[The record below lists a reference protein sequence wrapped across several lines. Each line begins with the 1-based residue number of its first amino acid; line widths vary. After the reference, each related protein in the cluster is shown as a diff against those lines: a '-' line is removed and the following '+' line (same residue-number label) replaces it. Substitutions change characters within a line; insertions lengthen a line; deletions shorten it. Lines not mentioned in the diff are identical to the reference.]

1 LKKNNSNQEI
11 SNLKKKSK
19 NDWIV
24 FENLNMPYKN
34 KKNGEK
40 GSVPDNGNGNEQLNQ
55 MMAPFLFGSQNY
67 NLFTKSH
74 LSFEFL
80 KGKNIYSEN
89 SATIEDIIVNQEM
102 LQQLLEEHY
111 SNSDEKNSFHKDSL
125 THFSEI
131 LKIFDEMLPSKD
143 KIKFE
148 TIQDIFPK
156 HDPSDLGQHSTKLEY
171 LQTHL
176 SILKKRRIIFFSKKE
191 IQTIIFSKSN
201 SFLKYLSEIF
211 PSEYSINSIFNLSDK
226 ISLLNE
232 LKSSTQE
239 YLPYIS
245 NASISNFTS
254 KTRNSS
260 ASKNSIIGD
269 STSKTLRS
277 MEKSP
282 YSLKSKVS
290 APNSPHSKATKPN
303 PLTIGMPKIDYS
315 PKDLSKLQD
324 SILMLDSN
332 IKVDKD
338 QIKVENLQ
346 QVINSKVSEIQ
357 HESLECLTSLFNK

>member
-1 LKKNNSNQEI
+1 
-11 SNLKKKSK
+11 
-19 NDWIV
+19 
-24 FENLNMPYKN
+24 MPCKN
-34 KKNGEK
+34 KKNGDK
-40 GSVPDNGNGNEQLNQ
+40 GNVSDGVNGDVYERFNQ

-67 NLFTKSH
+67 NLFTKSN

-80 KGKNIYSEN
+80 KSKNVHLDN
-89 SATIEDIIVNQEM
+89 SSIMEDIIINQEII
-102 LQQLLEEHY
+102 QQLLEEHY
-111 SNSDEKNSFHKDSL
+111 SSPNDTKSFQTDSL

-131 LKIFDEMLPSKD
+131 LKIFNMILPSRD
-143 KIKFE
+143 KIKLE
-148 TIQDIFPK
+148 TVQNIFPK
-156 HDPSDLGQHSTKLEY
+156 HDVFDLGQHSTKLEY

-201 SFLKYLSEIF
+201 LFLKYLSEIF
-211 PSEYSINSIFNLSDK
+211 HSENSINSIFN
-226 ISLLNE
+226 ISHKMKLLNE
-232 LKSSTQE
+232 LKSSTDE

-260 ASKNSIIGD
+260 ASKNSLLND
-269 STSKTLRS
+269 STSKTLKS

-282 YSLKSKVS
+282 YSIKSKVS
-290 APNSPHSKATKPN
+290 APSSPHSKSMKTN
-303 PLTIGMPKIDYS
+303 PLTFPIPQIDYS
-315 PKDLSKLQD
+315 PKEINKLQD

-338 QIKVENLQ
+338 QIKVESLQ
-346 QVINSKVSEIQ
+346 QVINAKVSEIQ
-357 HESLECLTSLFNK
+357 HESLECLTSLFEK